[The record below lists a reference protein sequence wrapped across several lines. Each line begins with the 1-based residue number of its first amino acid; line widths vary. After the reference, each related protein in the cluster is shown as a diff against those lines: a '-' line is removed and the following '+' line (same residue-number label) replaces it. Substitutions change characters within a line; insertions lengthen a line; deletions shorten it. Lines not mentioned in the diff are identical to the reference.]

1 MAAAIPPPVAYRPD
15 TQAARVRDWVAAMP
29 AWSIFKLSDVPGPR
43 QVVAK
48 TLSQM
53 ASRDPRVER
62 VAKGIYIRVENPFR
76 KGALAYSRP
85 KAAMSVAGAGSGYG
99 ALSAVNALGWNWQTP
114 INYHICVVGRAPRA
128 QVQFCKF
135 LSRSNEARRE
145 LTWAEVTVLEAVR
158 YSAYTG
164 WDWDTCIEMVAD
176 GTSVTRLGPRALIR
190 RDAVI
195 AVGQR
200 ERGVSKRFRRQLASL
215 TYALPATVSYPD
227 DGPPPA
233 P

>member
-1 MAAAIPPPVAYRPD
+1 MAAAILPPVEYRPG

-29 AWSIFKLSDVPGPR
+29 EWSIFKLGDVPGSR
-43 QVVAK
+43 QIVAK

-62 VAKGIYIRVENPFR
+62 VAKGIYIRVENPWG
-76 KGALAYSRP
+76 KGALAYNR
-85 KAAMSVAGAGSGYG
+85 AMVAMSLAGPGSGYG
-99 ALSAVNALGWNWQTP
+99 TLSAVNALRWNWQAP
-114 INYHICVVGRAPRA
+114 VNYQICVVGRAPRA
-128 QVQFCKF
+128 QVQFCEF

-158 YSAYTG
+158 CSTYTG
-164 WDWDTCIEMVAD
+164 WDWDTCVEMVAD
-176 GTSVTRLGPRALIR
+176 GTSVKCLGPGALIR

-195 AVGQR
+195 AAGQR
-200 ERGVSKRFRRQLASL
+200 ERGASKRFRRQLAGL
-215 TYALPATVSYPD
+215 TDALPATVSYPD